1 MKIASHELKS
11 LDNLL
16 NCQVVGLHFPL
27 LSLID
32 YRGFRLIAVS
42 TLPVSN
48 DTLFLGSSNAG
59 KTVNNKDKMYFFIFF
74 LPFPPSL
81 PFPSLPFPCLSFP
94 PSLPFFLLPSFPS
107 PSLTSPPLPLCLFPS
122 FFLSL
127 LCISLPCETPMHFKS
142 ASKIVPIPCLSRF
155 PLSAPFFPLGGSPYF
170 HL

>member
-59 KTVNNKDKMYFFIFF
+59 KTVNNKDKMYFFHSPSSLSSPSFPF
-74 LPFPPSL
+74 YLPFCLLSSLPSPSLSFPPPPPSL
-81 PFPSLPFPCLSFP
+81 PS
-94 PSLPFFLLPSFPS
+94 
-107 PSLTSPPLPLCLFPS
+107 PS

-127 LCISLPCETPMHFKS
+127 LS
-142 ASKIVPIPCLSRF
+142 
-155 PLSAPFFPLGGSPYF
+155 
-170 HL
+170 